1 MASTVKFVQ
10 LSTCY
15 QKPETFRN
23 LLKFTLSMQQPAG
36 PRVYV
41 EYMDFPLNF
50 TDLYWGVRR
59 CNGWQSYMLFSGENQ
74 LMKLW
79 SPEAKG
85 STGGPLL
92 RLERSVQMGGP
103 GFTANFPRP
112 LGLHGWRMDDKW
124 IWWLSS
130 IIIRCHMGMDQ
141 YLLIPFLVGWTSI
154 YQLFGCSPG
163 VQGFDTLPYV
173 VIQSTI
179 SSFAQVR
186 CGGARML
193 LGSLAASDRAA
204 SHAEGCLAPR
214 CQGHRCQAPGADVML
229 QRVTKAVR

>member
-1 MASTVKFVQ
+1 MTFVCACKFSMVLRCSKYILIYIGWSNSGMTKLPGRGFSRNPEQTTPSWNRNMHRQFTSTVIQSFLRQ
-10 LSTCY
+10 SWLWDQWWHRLSNLSNFPLAN

-112 LGLHGWRMDDKW
+112 LGLHGWRMDKW
-124 IWWLSS
+124 I
-130 IIIRCHMGMDQ
+130 
-141 YLLIPFLVGWTSI
+141 
-154 YQLFGCSPG
+154 
-163 VQGFDTLPYV
+163 
-173 VIQSTI
+173 
-179 SSFAQVR
+179 
-186 CGGARML
+186 
-193 LGSLAASDRAA
+193 
-204 SHAEGCLAPR
+204 
-214 CQGHRCQAPGADVML
+214 
-229 QRVTKAVR
+229 